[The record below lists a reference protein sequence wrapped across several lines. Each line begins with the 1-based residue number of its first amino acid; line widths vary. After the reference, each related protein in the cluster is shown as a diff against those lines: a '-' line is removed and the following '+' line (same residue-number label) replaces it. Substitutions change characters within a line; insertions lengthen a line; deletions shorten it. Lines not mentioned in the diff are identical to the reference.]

1 MKFKTVLL
9 ISFLISLN
17 LYGFEPM
24 NPSRAAKKP
33 VMIMGRLMVELFVM
47 QTMVPTLLPPALN
60 AMTIKRNINLKNT
73 L

>member
-24 NPSRAAKKP
+24 NPSRATKKP

>member
-24 NPSRAAKKP
+24 NPSRATKKP

-47 QTMVPTLLPPALN
+47 QTMVPTLLLLVLN